1 MPTKAKLYISCVLV
15 AGFSILAATVPQ
27 LAAVSPE
34 FATFLALT
42 AVAAALKVRLPQME
56 GSISVSFVFL
66 LFAVTEFALAQV
78 AVMAACA
85 AVVQS
90 YWRPSRRPTAVQVGF
105 NAAALVISAAA
116 AQWISQ
122 SVIQAGGIHSE
133 LVLMAAGAF
142 LFYVIDTMLVATVV
156 ALVQG
161 KPLSTVWNNCHLW
174 AFPYYLVGAIL
185 LDVVVAME
193 TEWRLR
199 APLMALPLMMLV
211 HAFYRNLVSRFSEAA
226 EKPAVT
232 SA

>member
-1 MPTKAKLYISCVLV
+1 MPTKAKLYISCVLT
-15 AGFSILAATVPQ
+15 AGFTVLAASLPQ
-27 LAAVSPE
+27 LAAISPE

-90 YWRPSRRPTAVQVGF
+90 YWRPARRPTIVQVAF

-116 AQWISQ
+116 AQSISQ
-122 SVIQAGGIHSE
+122 YVVQAGGIHSE
-133 LVLMAAGAF
+133 LVLMAVGAF
-142 LFYVIDTMLVATVV
+142 LFYTIDTLLIATVLS
-156 ALVQG
+156 LVQG
-161 KPLSTVWNNCHLW
+161 KPLGTVWSNCHLW

-185 LDVVVAME
+185 LDVVVTMD

-199 APLMALPLMMLV
+199 APLLALPLMMLV
-211 HAFYRNLVSRFSEAA
+211 HAFYRTLISRFTEGAEGSAA
-226 EKPAVT
+226 T